1 MEPVAAKVVS
11 AAGEVVA
18 ELVVDPRKLVLSIK
32 TQIEG
37 IEGTAVSNQALTLN
51 GCPLADDTSLASCLA
66 ALPPAATSAIELVLL
81 RRPPLLSGHLSAAD
95 LEGLLAPLGA
105 ERPGGG
111 GGGSAALERAIDAY
125 SEDLRYS
132 ASEAHAILAAVAA
145 ALLPEGPEGF
155 AATLEG
161 LLREAPFD
169 QLSTSAGRG
178 LTAQRATFVR
188 VVRQALTAVQKRLS
202 GPDQGGREE
211 AALGTA
217 AAADAGACVGS
228 GGRGG
233 GEGGGGGGG
242 RGGGGVCCG
251 EDGRASV
258 GAAAV
263 GGNVPGGLPE
273 DVIPDGSAQPPP
285 PSPRQQQQQ
294 EQLQTSSRDPRS
306 CESEPSSEARRTPWI
321 GAGQELQ
328 QLLHRRWA
336 ALERAVPEGG
346 AAAPAPTNVG
356 AAAAAAETDSI
367 GSGCG

>member
-1 MEPVAAKVVS
+1 MWPALQMEPVAAKVVS

-66 ALPPAATSAIELVLL
+66 AFAPAATSAIELVLL
-81 RRPPLLSGHLSAAD
+81 RRPPLLSGRLSAAD
-95 LEGLLAPLGA
+95 LERLLAPSGA
-105 ERPGGG
+105 ELLGGG

-145 ALLPEGPEGF
+145 ALLPQGPEGF

-178 LTAQRATFVR
+178 LTAQRAAFVR

-217 AAADAGACVGS
+217 ATADAGACVGS

-242 RGGGGVCCG
+242 RGGGGVCC
-251 EDGRASV
+251 S
-258 GAAAV
+258 
-263 GGNVPGGLPE
+263 E

-285 PSPRQQQQQ
+285 PSPRQQQQPQQQQ
-294 EQLQTSSRDPRS
+294 EQLQSSSRDPRS

-321 GAGQELQ
+321 GAGQELE

-346 AAAPAPTNVG
+346 VAAPAPTNVG